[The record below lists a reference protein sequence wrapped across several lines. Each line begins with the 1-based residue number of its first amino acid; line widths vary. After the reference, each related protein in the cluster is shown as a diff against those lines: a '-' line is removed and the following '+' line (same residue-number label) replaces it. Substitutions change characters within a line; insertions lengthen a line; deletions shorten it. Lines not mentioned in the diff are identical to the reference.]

1 MADPKVLAVARGT
14 LTEDVTVRQRA
25 GDDLH
30 VVVVPAV
37 RVVLVRVVRTYLQ
50 TLIGLLTALGL
61 GVLPVGPVDQLAVWQ
76 QVLVTAGLALFP
88 AFMSLLQNVW
98 ELLGKWDVTKP
109 ELRG

>member
-1 MADPKVLAVARGT
+1 M
-14 LTEDVTVRQRA
+14 
-25 GDDLH
+25 
-30 VVVVPAV
+30 PAV
-37 RVVLVRVVRTYLQ
+37 GVVLVRVVRTYLQ

-88 AFMSLLQNVW
+88 AFMSLLQNTW

>member
-14 LTEDVTVRQRA
+14 LTADATVRRRA
-25 GDDLH
+25 GDDLRI
-30 VVVVPAV
+30 VVVPAV
-37 RVVLVRVVRTYLQ
+37 GVVLVRVVRTYLQ

-88 AFMSLLQNVW
+88 AFMSLLQNTW